1 MKYHMKYIILNR
13 TPMPKKMLLYF
24 LHSHLHLKVSFFG
37 METRIFF
44 KFGMSFSKTKTA
56 NDSQFKTSKKG
67 GTKLSDIITGTHS

>member
-1 MKYHMKYIILNR
+1 MEYHVKYIILDR
-13 TPMPKKMLLYF
+13 TLMPKKMLLYF
-24 LHSHLHLKVSFFG
+24 FHSHLHLKIPLFWDG
-37 METRIFF
+37 NKYTF